1 MNILKFSEELS
12 EQEKFLDPKL
22 PKVSMKFRNQ
32 FCIPGNKHEYA
43 ELSKVHINVEN
54 MSIVPK
60 IFSKDTEAVEVDFI
74 GLYSIGILEM
84 LYLGLCTPKKN
95 DSSGSV
101 SDFGAMFNEHIR
113 DIFKDFNDVEKIY
126 DTISSLGI
134 ANGKYNEAF
143 NLYFMMRTHY
153 DRSGHETLLK
163 YADWLMVIWLV
174 DPQTYWEIFFD
185 IMEYVRYSMLTIFE
199 DFVNPNIDF
208 DAKQPWLSKDNDL
221 AFKAIEY
228 TIPGTAKVRK
238 ITDCRGL
245 SIMMVWSLYYRLI
258 YNFGYDCEKNP
269 AIFYRDERIVNYIN
283 KTIKGCIGDDYQAKA
298 IKGKGLTQAAQFNS
312 LYAFV
317 YDQPTNV
324 AFTIN
329 NEKFAKH
336 YYEEIVLFMRRHHI
350 DVIQYNMSINMHYSN
365 IYNIFAAVGMM
376 AYLSSTKMI
385 SAHEKEFIAAILDLK
400 DDNKKLIAEVE
411 RQKKQTQLI
420 EERYKNETND
430 EIENLKKQL
439 KEAQAIIESKNS
451 TIENL
456 VDKNKEL
463 NKFISDIYDDDSE
476 IKYELE
482 EKKSIDEM
490 VKELNDYKIILIG
503 GRFDLPSRLNEYG
516 WMNIKQYDNN
526 NLCTGIDSVN
536 YADFIVINTKFVNH
550 TMVNKVESMTESDI
564 RMLYNGTNPEK
575 LIEAMYDFVM
585 KYFYKE

>member
-1 MNILKFSEELS
+1 MNIHKFSEELS

-32 FCIPGNKHEYA
+32 FCVTCNKYEYVD
-43 ELSKVHINVEN
+43 LGKVQVNVEN

-60 IFSKDTEAVEVDFI
+60 IFSKDTETVEVDFI

-84 LYLGLCTPKKN
+84 LYLGLCTPKKD

-101 SDFGAMFNEHIR
+101 ANFGAMFNER
-113 DIFKDFNDVEKIY
+113 MCGIFKDFNDIEKIY
-126 DTISSLGI
+126 DTISSFGI

-163 YADWLMVIWLV
+163 YADWLMVVWLV

-185 IMEYVRYSMLTIFE
+185 IMEYVRYSMLIMFE

-208 DAKQPWLSKDNDL
+208 DAKQPLLNKSNDL

-228 TIPGTAKVRK
+228 AIPGTEKVRK

-269 AIFYRDERIVNYIN
+269 AIFYHDERIMNYIN
-283 KTIKGCIGDDYQAKA
+283 KTVKDCIGDDYQAKA
-298 IKGKGLTQAAQFNS
+298 IKGKGLTQATKFNS
-312 LYAFV
+312 LRAFV

-324 AFTIN
+324 TFTVN
-329 NEKFAKH
+329 NQKLVKH

-365 IYNIFAAVGMM
+365 IYNIFAAVGEMF
-376 AYLSSTKMI
+376 YLSSTEMM
-385 SAHEKEFIAAILDLK
+385 SNHEKEFVAAILELK
-400 DDNKKLIAEVE
+400 DDNKKLISEVE
-411 RQKKQTQLI
+411 RQKKQTQLV
-420 EERYKNETND
+420 EELYKNKAND
-430 EIENLKKQL
+430 EIENLKTQL
-439 KEAQAIIESKNS
+439 KDAQAIIESKNS
-451 TIENL
+451 TIEGL

-503 GRFDLPSRLNEYG
+503 GRFDLPSKLNEYG

-536 YADFIVINTKFVNH
+536 YADFIVVNTKFVNH

-585 KYFYKE
+585 KYFYED

>member
-32 FCIPGNKHEYA
+32 FCVTGNKHEYVD
-43 ELSKVHINVEN
+43 LSKVRVNVEN

-84 LYLGLCTPKKN
+84 LYLGLCTPKKD

-101 SDFGAMFNEHIR
+101 TDFGAMFNER
-113 DIFKDFNDVEKIY
+113 MRGIFKDFNDIEKIY
-126 DTISSLGI
+126 DTISGFGI

-185 IMEYVRYSMLTIFE
+185 IMEYVRYSMLTMFE
-199 DFVNPNIDF
+199 DFVNPNINF
-208 DAKQPWLSKDNDL
+208 DAKQPWLNKSNDL

-228 TIPGTAKVRK
+228 TIPGTEKVRK

-245 SIMMVWSLYYRLI
+245 SIMIVWSLYYGLV

-269 AIFYRDERIVNYIN
+269 AIFYHDERIMNYIN

-298 IKGKGLTQAAQFNS
+298 IKGKGLTQASKFNS
-312 LYAFV
+312 LCTFV

-324 AFTIN
+324 TFTIKN
-329 NEKFAKH
+329 QKFVKH
-336 YYEEIVLFMRRHHI
+336 YYEEIVLFMRRHNI

-365 IYNIFAAVGMM
+365 IYNIFAAVGEMF
-376 AYLSSTKMI
+376 YLSSTKMM
-385 SAHEKEFIAAILDLK
+385 STHEKEFVAAILELEDM
-400 DDNKKLIAEVE
+400 NKKLISEVE
-411 RQKKQTQLI
+411 RQKKQTQLV

-430 EIENLKKQL
+430 EIESLKKQL
-439 KEAQAIIESKNS
+439 EEAQAIIESKNS

-456 VDKNKEL
+456 VNKNKEL
-463 NKFISDIYDDDSE
+463 NKFVADIYDDDSE

-482 EKKSIDEM
+482 EKKSIEEM

-516 WMNIKQYDNN
+516 WMNIKQYDSN

-550 TMVNKVESMTESDI
+550 TIVNKVESMTESDI